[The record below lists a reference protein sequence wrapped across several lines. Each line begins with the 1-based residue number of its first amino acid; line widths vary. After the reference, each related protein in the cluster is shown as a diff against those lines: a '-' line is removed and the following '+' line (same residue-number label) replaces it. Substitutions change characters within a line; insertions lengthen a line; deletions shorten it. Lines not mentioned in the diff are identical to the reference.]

1 MTLTEIRYNAYI
13 VTMTIAHEAW
23 LPDLSRHDGP
33 LYRAIADALE
43 ADVAAGS
50 LVTGT
55 RLPTHRDLA
64 WKLKVT
70 VGTVSRA
77 YREAE
82 RRGLIGGEV
91 GRGTYVRG
99 GERPPAGFSG
109 KLAEWYMQETDEVPG
124 GPVPL
129 NFNFPPDCGE
139 PDAFRQTMAEICASR
154 MLPDLLRYTQHAG
167 METHRRAGAEWMK
180 DRGLNPNPQDVVVTT
195 GAHNGILVSL
205 AASTRPGD
213 TILTEALSYPGIK
226 PVARMFGLKLLPV
239 AMDQEGVRPDAL
251 EEAARSGEARAFYTV
266 PTLQNPTNRTL
277 SADRR
282 RRIADVARRT
292 NLAVI
297 EDDLLGMLPQSA
309 PPPIAEFLPEQTF
322 YILSASKLLGPGL
335 RIGFVLAP
343 RDQVSHV
350 GAAIRASN
358 WMAPPILAEIVARW
372 IADGTARHLVDA
384 RRKELRARHAIVRR
398 VMMGQPMDMP
408 DGALHAWLHL
418 GPERTPAELVT
429 ETLSAGVSLSPA
441 DAFCI
446 GRTPVPQG
454 IRICVG
460 PPRDK
465 AQLELGVTRL
475 KQVLDRRVPLLTGT
489 MM

>member
-1 MTLTEIRYNAYI
+1 
-13 VTMTIAHEAW
+13 MTITHESW
-23 LPDLSRHDGP
+23 LPDLSRHQGP
-33 LYRAIADALE
+33 LYRSIADALE
-43 ADVAAGS
+43 ADVASGDLAA
-50 LVTGT
+50 GT

-91 GRGTYVRG
+91 GRGTYVRAA
-99 GERPPAGFSG
+99 ERPAAGFSG
-109 KLAEWYMQETDEVPG
+109 KLAEWYMQESDVAAPG

-129 NFNFPPDCGE
+129 NFNFPPDVDE
-139 PDAFRQTMAEICASR
+139 ADAFRRTMAEIMAGPQ
-154 MLPDLLRYTQHAG
+154 LPELLRYTQHAG
-167 METHRRAGAEWMK
+167 LETHRRAGAEWMK
-180 DRGLNPNPQDVVVTT
+180 ERGLAADPQQVVVTT

-205 AASTRPGD
+205 AATTRPGD

-226 PVARMFGLKLLPV
+226 PVARMFGLKLMPV

-251 EEAARSGEARAFYTV
+251 EEAARSCDARAFYTV

-277 SADRR
+277 SSDRR
-282 RRIADVARRT
+282 RRIAEIARKMDF
-292 NLAVI
+292 AVI

-309 PPPIAEFLPEQTF
+309 PPPIAEFLPERTF

-343 RDQVSHV
+343 PDQVAHV

-358 WMAPPILAEIVARW
+358 WMAPPILAELVARW
-372 IADGTARHLVDA
+372 IADGTAKYLVEA
-384 RRKELRARHAIVRR
+384 RRKELRARHAVLRR
-398 VMMGQPMDMP
+398 VLMGQPMDMP

-418 GPERTPAELVT
+418 GPERTPAELVAEALT
-429 ETLSAGVSLSPA
+429 AGVSLSPA

-454 IRICVG
+454 IRICIG
-460 PPRDK
+460 PPRDR
-465 AQLELGVTRL
+465 AHLELGVTRL
-475 KQVLDRRVPLLTGT
+475 KQVLDRRVPLYSGT
-489 MM
+489 TM